1 MNVCLLNSHASFVL
15 ITSVRPNKY
24 TMKSIN
30 SILVERKVEST
41 WRGSEKTAEQMR
53 QQVKERFGDKAAK
66 EYDAKRHVMSLKQWG
81 RFGIKIKAGETALK
95 TYTVIENDDETGE
108 AKRVRR
114 SIPVFHYLQ
123 TDLATSHE

>member
-1 MNVCLLNSHASFVL
+1 L

-53 QQVKERFGDKAAK
+53 QQVKERFGDK
-66 EYDAKRHVMSLKQWG
+66 G
-81 RFGIKIKAGETALK
+81 R
-95 TYTVIENDDETGE
+95 
-108 AKRVRR
+108 
-114 SIPVFHYLQ
+114 
-123 TDLATSHE
+123 